1 MCCRY
6 PFLNCEYEIDE
17 SLLDVEMPNFILQP
31 LVENSVMHGLR
42 GVGYRGTVRLSVSR
56 DETDGENI
64 VIRIYDNGA
73 GFSPGTRSLLENVL
87 QNAGDDTCET
97 GTEEMHIGIVNVQR
111 RLKMFYPDTAGL
123 SYQDN
128 PEGGVT
134 VTLIIKSNVEREGLK

>member
-1 MCCRY
+1 MLPV

-17 SLLDVEMPNFILQP
+17 SLLDVEMPIFILQP

-73 GFSPGTRSLLENVL
+73 GSLS
-87 QNAGDDTCET
+87 G
-97 GTEEMHIGIVNVQR
+97 
-111 RLKMFYPDTAGL
+111 
-123 SYQDN
+123 N
-128 PEGGVT
+128 PEPLGKCPAECRG
-134 VTLIIKSNVEREGLK
+134 